1 MRKLFMVTFFLL
13 FGIALPLQ
21 AETLLEEFQSDPNV
35 VQALNQLNTALANP
49 SLQEPLSTRNEL
61 SSNPK
66 ALEAIQGLQNA
77 LQNARS
83 LDQLNAALQNPF
95 VQQYAQATEAI
106 LSDPG
111 VIKALQEFQAAV
123 QANPQLS
130 SVLQDP
136 NAMQQLLNELATQAK
151 RSQQPANTLKLL
163 LQRAF

>member
-35 VQALNQLNTALANP
+35 VQALNQLSTALSNP
-49 SLQEPLSTRNEL
+49 SLQEPLSTLNEL
-61 SSNPK
+61 FSNPK
-66 ALEAIQGLQNA
+66 ALEAIQDLQNA
-77 LQNARS
+77 QS
-83 LDQLNAALQNPF
+83 LDQLGAALQNPF

>member
-35 VQALNQLNTALANP
+35 VQALNQLSTALSNP
-49 SLQEPLSTRNEL
+49 SLQEPLSTLNEL

-66 ALEAIQGLQNA
+66 ALEAIQGLQNV
-77 LQNARS
+77 QS
-83 LDQLNAALQNPF
+83 LDQLGAALQNPF
-95 VQQYAQATEAI
+95 VQQSAQATEAI

>member
-1 MRKLFMVTFFLL
+1 MRKLLMVTFFLL

-21 AETLLEEFQSDPNV
+21 AKTLLEEFQSDPNV

-66 ALEAIQGLQNA
+66 ALEAIQRLQNV
-77 LQNARS
+77 QS
-83 LDQLNAALQNPF
+83 LDQLGAALQNPF
-95 VQQYAQATEAI
+95 VQQYAQAMETI
-106 LSDPG
+106 LNDPG
-111 VIKALQEFQAAV
+111 VIKAVQKFQAAV
-123 QANPQLS
+123 QANPQLA

-151 RSQQPANTLKLL
+151 RSQQTANTLKLL
-163 LQRAF
+163 LQPAF